1 MITLYDYFRSTASYR
16 VRIALNLKG
25 LAYDIKPVHLV
36 KDGGEQ
42 FSKAYQQLNPQSLV
56 PTLLDN
62 QQVITQSLA
71 ILEYLEETYPNPP
84 LLPTD
89 TITRAKVRG
98 FAQVIAC
105 DIHPL
110 DNLRV
115 LKYLV
120 GEFNLTED
128 QKMQWYRHWLTEGL
142 QALELLLSRRDNETL
157 YCFTKMPSMADI
169 CLVAQLYNA
178 RRFECPLDDYP
189 HLLGVDERCQ
199 QLEAFKKAYPADN

>member
-25 LAYDIKPVHLV
+25 LAYDIIPVHLV

-42 FSKAYQQLNPQSLV
+42 FSKEYQQLNPQSLV

-71 ILEYLEETYPNPP
+71 ILEYLEEAYPTLP

-120 GEFNLTED
+120 DEFKLTED
-128 QKMQWYRHWLTEGL
+128 QKMQWYRHWLSKGL
-142 QALELLLSRRDNETL
+142 QALESLLSGQDSK
-157 YCFTKMPSMADI
+157 YCFTEMPSMADI

-189 HLLGVDERCQ
+189 HLLSVDEHCQ
-199 QLEAFKKAYPADN
+199 QLEAFKKAYPTNN